1 MFVFVM
7 LLCVLLTVR
16 WLRCVVAAAAAV
28 ATLLRSFEWILVK
41 KDKSLVEWIL
51 TKLMY
56 ISLVQK
62 FFFLDLRSD
71 LRICFSVG
79 QN

>member
-28 ATLLRSFEWILVK
+28 ATLLRSFEWILI
-41 KDKSLVEWIL
+41 E
-51 TKLMY
+51 
-56 ISLVQK
+56 
-62 FFFLDLRSD
+62 
-71 LRICFSVG
+71 VG
-79 QN
+79 QVQFYQILSSQSDGHGYIKR

>member
-28 ATLLRSFEWILVK
+28 ATLLRSFEWILRSQIK
-41 KDKSLVEWIL
+41 FQFELSGYSQPGG
-51 TKLMY
+51 MR
-56 ISLVQK
+56 ISMDECYYLASCTLLSIK
-62 FFFLDLRSD
+62 ET
-71 LRICFSVG
+71 
-79 QN
+79 